1 MIQRVRFFVIVI
13 ESIPRKV
20 TFPVLKYYCSREK
33 QDERNILCV
42 VVTVRFLSVSG
53 GTFPENLPRL
63 LFNDSFQLKLEQM
76 HQQGVD
82 LQACFFGDQVDMHCA

>member
-42 VVTVRFLSVSG
+42 VVTVWFLSVSG
-53 GTFPENLPRL
+53 GTFPENLPSL
-63 LFNDSFQLKLEQM
+63 LLYDPFQLKLEQM
-76 HQQGVD
+76 HQKGVY
-82 LQACFFGDQVDMHCA
+82 LQTGFFSDQVDMHCA